1 MARNLTDE
9 EKQLWLEAT
18 GQSRPSPIR
27 GEARRG
33 APESTISA
41 AKKQATKAS
50 RASEL
55 TPLDARRAEK
65 LFKPHARIQASIDL
79 HGMTQEEAFA
89 TLGHFLMRQVQAGH
103 RHVAVIT
110 GKGRAGEGVLRRAV
124 PQWLELPQFRPLVA
138 AITHATPKKGGEGV
152 LHVLL
157 KQYVR

>member
-9 EKQLWLEAT
+9 EKQLWREAT
-18 GQSRPSPIR
+18 GQAKPPKPPEQNATPLVESRPVKP
-27 GEARRG
+27 
-33 APESTISA
+33 
-41 AKKQATKAS
+41 KAS

-89 TLGHFLMRQVQAGH
+89 TLGNFLMRQVQAGH

-124 PQWLELPQFRPLVA
+124 PQWLELPQFRPFVA

-157 KQYVR
+157 KKNKTK